1 MWPRLL
7 GISDPK
13 AALDTAISN
22 ATGLNFIN
30 TDLDIE
36 DKTTTIEKLRHQ
48 ISELESEV
56 DDLVETA
63 SDLQR
68 QLDERDREIS
78 KLRHMVHIDW
88 SRRFRVRSNRG
99 SRFIAYRVAGPLNL
113 RIGFLKTGSRV

>member
-1 MWPRLL
+1 M

-13 AALDTAISN
+13 AALDTVISN
-22 ATGLNFIN
+22 ATGLNFIS

-36 DKTTTIEKLRHQ
+36 DKTMTIEKLRRQ
-48 ISELESEV
+48 ISELEAEM

-78 KLRHMVHIDW
+78 KLRHMVHID
-88 SRRFRVRSNRG
+88 
-99 SRFIAYRVAGPLNL
+99 
-113 RIGFLKTGSRV
+113 